1 MIGWLLAHLSGGHAR
16 HHPLRATVQVIAI
29 AVGVALGYAVNLINA
44 SALDEFSGAVRHVL
58 GQSDFSISGGRL
70 GFDEALYVR
79 VAALPEVEVASPIVE
94 VEAPVPGQAK
104 SAAGLAT
111 LRVVGVDV
119 FRAALLSPALI
130 GEPAA
135 SDAARTGCSETVFS
149 CRRPRSIASALNAG
163 ASLALQVGPRVETFR
178 IAGALPG
185 ARAGEEVAVLDIGA
199 AQERFGQVGRLHRI
213 DIKLAAGAT
222 SGQRARRSLRCCR
235 RG

>member
-16 HHPLRATVQVIAI
+16 HHPLRATVQVIAV

-58 GQSDFSISGGRL
+58 GQSDLSISGGRL
-70 GFDEALYVR
+70 GFDEALYLR

-111 LRVVGVDV
+111 LRIVGVDV

-130 GEPAA
+130 GAPASSERQYGLLGDGLYLVA
-135 SDAARTGCSETVFS
+135 GCT
-149 CRRPRSIASALNAG
+149 
-163 ASLALQVGPRVETFR
+163 
-178 IAGALPG
+178 
-185 ARAGEEVAVLDIGA
+185 
-199 AQERFGQVGRLHRI
+199 
-213 DIKLAAGAT
+213 
-222 SGQRARRSLRCCR
+222 RSLRA
-235 RG
+235 

>member
-16 HHPLRATVQVIAI
+16 HHPLRATVQVIAV

-58 GQSDFSISGGRL
+58 GQSDLSISGGRL
-70 GFDEALYVR
+70 GFDEALYLR
-79 VAALPEVEVASPIVE
+79 VAALPDVEVASPIVE

-111 LRVVGVDV
+111 LRIVGVDV

-135 SDAARTGCSETVFS
+135 SERQYGLLGDGLYLSQAALDRF
-149 CRRPRSIASALNAG
+149 ALSAG
-163 ASLALQVGPRVETFR
+163 ASLELQVGPRIETFR
-178 IAGALPG
+178 IAGVLPG
-185 ARAGEEVAVLDIGA
+185 ARAGEEVAALDIGA
-199 AQERFGQVGRLHRI
+199 AQERFGQIGRPASHRR
-213 DIKLAAGAT
+213 
-222 SGQRARRSLRCCR
+222 QARRG
-235 RG
+235 RGPGSAPTD